1 MQSIF
6 KFNFIKVNLINCQ
19 ISSKPV
25 MVFQDDLVKRETYS
39 LPTCFAGGFLVKTVA
54 CMGFVFQIVN
64 VNTW

>member
-25 MVFQDDLVKRETYS
+25 MVFQDDLVKRET
-39 LPTCFAGGFLVKTVA
+39 
-54 CMGFVFQIVN
+54 
-64 VNTW
+64 